1 MFEKIGILLNIYE
14 IDICKE
20 YDCLFDLNILKD
32 IEKMKGVIN
41 VIYCVLLFICMRFNF
56 FVFGSL

>member
-41 VIYCVLLFICMRFNF
+41 VIYCVL
-56 FVFGSL
+56 

>member
-20 YDCLFDLNILKD
+20 YDLLWYCLFDLNILKD

-41 VIYCVLLFICMRFNF
+41 VIYCVL
-56 FVFGSL
+56 